1 MMSMKAIPIGEARR
15 RLPELIR
22 RVAGG
27 QGTVAIGRGG
37 RPEVMLVPAG
47 TPAQRTARRSL
58 AGLVEI
64 VGSEDDF
71 ERGQQELRGTI
82 EASLKRTAGLIAR
95 ASTPRRAKPR
105 RS

>member
-1 MMSMKAIPIGEARR
+1 MKALPIGEARR

-27 QGTVAIGRGG
+27 QGSVAIGRGG

-47 TPAQRTARRSL
+47 TPAQGVARRPL

-64 VGSEDDF
+64 VGSGDDF
-71 ERGQQELRGTI
+71 EHGQQGLRGAI
-82 EASLKRTAGLIAR
+82 EASLNRTAGLIAR
-95 ASTPRRAKPR
+95 GSKARRAKPR
-105 RS
+105 GS

>member
-1 MMSMKAIPIGEARR
+1 MKALPIGEARR
-15 RLPELIR
+15 RLPELVR

-27 QGTVAIGRGG
+27 HGSVAIGRGG

-47 TPAQRTARRSL
+47 TPARGVTRRPL
-58 AGLVEI
+58 PGLVEI

-71 ERGQQELRGTI
+71 ERGGKKLRGVI
-82 EASLKRTAGLIAR
+82 EASLRRTAGLIGR
-95 ASTPRRAKPR
+95 GSKVRRAKPR